1 MENPQSLNIHSQ
13 TFSTMLLVF
22 ERERERERRTQQI
35 DCLNKK
41 VVYAFRDGREK
52 VVLVDSDR
60 VAFVINF
67 SMMDERPEIQDKDK
81 DIEPV
86 RVIRQDK
93 IKSKYKLSI
102 SLQ

>member
-1 MENPQSLNIHSQ
+1 MQSLK
-13 TFSTMLLVF
+13 
-22 ERERERERRTQQI
+22 ERERERERDRWTQQI

-52 VVLVDSDR
+52 VILVDSDR